1 MNTKAPMLFVA
12 AVLVA
17 GMAWQLAGLT
27 TALGASQADS
37 PTDGLDTDALNETAD
52 QNNVD
57 EGISGQA
64 PGSDAG
70 GLIGTTIS
78 AVQALGNILGM
89 AVMLP
94 IVLENGGVPHYW
106 AYPLGALAQIITFI
120 GLAQFA
126 SNRDLR

>member
-1 MNTKAPMLFVA
+1 MLFVA

-17 GMAWQLAGLT
+17 GMAWQLAGMT
-27 TALGASQADS
+27 AALGVTESNS
-37 PTDGLDTDALNETAD
+37 PTDGLNTDALNDTAD
-52 QNNVD
+52 KNNVD
-57 EGISGQA
+57 SGISGQA

-78 AVQALGNILGM
+78 TVQSLANILGM

-94 IVLENGGVPHYW
+94 FVLENSGVPHYW
-106 AYPLGALAQIITFI
+106 AYPLGLLAQIVTFI

-126 SNRDLR
+126 ANRNLR